1 MTTFA
6 QQKAKLGEK
15 PRPARIVTLEPSA
28 WAHNAPKTKVALG
41 LRPLAQTELMT
52 SQAEAWKEAH
62 ANGREGEAAEE
73 RFNEALLCWV
83 VGFAT
88 TDPND
93 ASKPF
98 FEFGNE
104 QVREQ
109 LRPETIRRLWDEL
122 ELAKAATSPLLPA
135 ATDEEL
141 AELGAL
147 LCGEA
152 PLEGLDPAKALRV
165 RRWARVLL
173 EHLDAIELDPAS
185 PDPNHPARVPSSGTP
200 APVPSPGHPSRAP
213 SP

>member
-1 MTTFA
+1 MATFA
-6 QQKAKLGEK
+6 QQKAKPGEK
-15 PRPARIVTLEPSA
+15 PKPARVVVLEPSA
-28 WAHNAPKTKVALG
+28 WAQNAPKTKVALG
-41 LRPLAQTELMT
+41 LRPLAQGELMT
-52 SQAEAWKEAH
+52 SQAEAWKEARS
-62 ANGREGEAAEE
+62 NGREGEAAEE

-83 VGFAT
+83 VAFAT

-93 ASKPF
+93 AGKPY

-109 LRPETIRRLWDEL
+109 LHSDTIRRLWDEL

-173 EHLDAIELDPAS
+173 EHLDAVE
-185 PDPNHPARVPSSGTP
+185 P
-200 APVPSPGHPSRAP
+200 APSTKLAP
-213 SP
+213 SPEHTLGSHNPSQPPSTSSP